1 MRISAISVIA
11 ILLVSATAASAQDD
25 QERAIC
31 NISVKTCQNLVD
43 ILQKRIRKLNAEI
56 KRGNDR
62 YSAEEMKKLEQ
73 KLRDAMEQLD
83 RVEAGAAKK

>member
-11 ILLVSATAASAQDD
+11 ILLLSAAAAFAQDD